1 MGRAVSYRSVAI
13 VLAACALGVTLRNV
27 VFAPPDNNIQVILSS
42 LELDSPTSPHAI
54 SLDYFP
60 EDDQLNLVDTT
71 VDTSEVQESER
82 LPPPSPPADH
92 YYGDDGLLVVN
103 PNGTHPIF
111 ELIARAEEAWEKKLG
126 RASKTLG
133 EAVAEYKRRYH
144 RPPPIYFEK
153 WYVISMETRLNE
165 LH

>member
-27 VFAPPDNNIQVILSS
+27 VFAPPDSNIQVILSS
-42 LELDSPTSPHAI
+42 LQLDSPTSPHPPI
-54 SLDYFP
+54 SLDYFS
-60 EDDQLNLVDTT
+60 EDVQLNPVDAT
-71 VDTSEVQESER
+71 VDTSEVQEE
-82 LPPPSPPADH
+82 LQPPPSPPGDH

-111 ELIARAEEAWEKKLG
+111 ELMERAEEAWKKKLG

-144 RPPPIYFEK
+144 RPPPIHFEK
-153 WYVISMETRLNE
+153 WYVISMETKSNE